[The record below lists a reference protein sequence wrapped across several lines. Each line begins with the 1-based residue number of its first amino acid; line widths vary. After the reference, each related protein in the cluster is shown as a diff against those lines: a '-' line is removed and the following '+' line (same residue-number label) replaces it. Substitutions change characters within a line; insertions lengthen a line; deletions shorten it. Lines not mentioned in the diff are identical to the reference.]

1 MQIRHKET
9 GEVIEVMEG
18 TLFAATAWE
27 LVKTD
32 EKAETPENPE
42 KDEEIDEVPENDQK
56 DEEKPQNPKNGV
68 KTDEKAETPEK

>member
-9 GEVIEVMEG
+9 GEIIEVMEG

-32 EKAETPENPE
+32 EK
-42 KDEEIDEVPENDQK
+42 DEISENDQK
-56 DEEKPQNPKNGV
+56 DEEIDEISENGV
-68 KTDEKAETPEK
+68 KTDEKDETPEN

>member
-9 GEVIEVMEG
+9 GEVVEVMEG

-32 EKAETPENPE
+32 EKA
-42 KDEEIDEVPENDQK
+42 EVPENDQK

-68 KTDEKAETPEK
+68 KTDEKAETSEK

>member
-27 LVKTD
+27 LVKDD
-32 EKAETPENPE
+32 EKDEVPENPE
-42 KDEEIDEVPENDQK
+42 KDAK
-56 DEEKPQNPKNGV
+56 KAQNPKNGV
-68 KTDEKAETPEK
+68 KTDEKDETPEN

>member
-9 GEVIEVMEG
+9 GEIIEVMEG

-32 EKAETPENPE
+32 EK
-42 KDEEIDEVPENDQK
+42 D
-56 DEEKPQNPKNGV
+56 
-68 KTDEKAETPEK
+68 ETPEK